1 MDRNCAR
8 FLKDVFLKDE
18 GSFLVFTSHRV
29 SFVSDLNEY
38 MQGSEES
45 SHCGIMLR
53 ELPLVPSLG
62 EAETLK
68 QGIHAMETLFFDLV
82 PALMVQDEKRIPPS
96 VTVRRVTAKWVR
108 EGKVDDDERMRD
120 VLNTFLTGRGELK
133 GSPLLQ
139 FMSAFSDLR
148 QERYLIR
155 WIPSLMSVALEEIAE
170 NQESSC
176 TFRSLL
182 GTIAEQFSNMRTSK
196 VQSGGRLESLVL
208 IVLLIR
214 CLTGKFCN
222 LFSPGEGFE
231 KDCGVLFN
239 QMKAGERIK
248 SEEIKTW
255 EELKM
260 VMCPQTQFPI
270 LQCTTHL
277 MRSLRVWM
285 LLLLLGCRK
294 HCGCDCCF
302 LW

>member
-1 MDRNCAR
+1 MNWLGKRKEKKRGKGKKDNVPCILLVDELNNLNVDRNCAR

-29 SFVSDLNEY
+29 SLVSDLDEY

-68 QGIHAMETLFFDLV
+68 QGISPMGTLFFDLV
-82 PALMVQDEKRIPPS
+82 PALIVQDEKRIPPS

-155 WIPSLMSVALEEIAE
+155 WIPSLMSVALGG
-170 NQESSC
+170 NNGES
-176 TFRSLL
+176 RIQLH
-182 GTIAEQFSNMRTSK
+182 FSF
-196 VQSGGRLESLVL
+196 LVGNN
-208 IVLLIR
+208 
-214 CLTGKFCN
+214 C
-222 LFSPGEGFE
+222 
-231 KDCGVLFN
+231 
-239 QMKAGERIK
+239 
-248 SEEIKTW
+248 
-255 EELKM
+255 
-260 VMCPQTQFPI
+260 
-270 LQCTTHL
+270 
-277 MRSLRVWM
+277 
-285 LLLLLGCRK
+285 
-294 HCGCDCCF
+294 
-302 LW
+302 